1 MSCSG
6 EVHGT
11 PFAGK
16 RQTRERRIFMG
27 LYQEE
32 YRRKCCTAEAIA
44 ERIESGAVCASG
56 TCLSEPCS
64 ITQALGAALRNG
76 TRTGIVHHQTMSV
89 FPSLFLTTHCRANTL
104 PCPGFP
110 QLMAGLLSKKA
121 ARMLCRFII
130 EMSRDNIGNLLIW
143 MFFMRR
149 FRPWTV
155 TAISVSAPL
164 RRSARRWRNR
174 QNIFFWK

>member
-1 MSCSG
+1 
-6 EVHGT
+6 
-11 PFAGK
+11 
-16 RQTRERRIFMG
+16 MG

-89 FPSLFLTTHCRANTL
+89 FPSPFFDDTLQGKYSAVSWFSTAYGRAAFEKG
-104 PCPGFP
+104 C
-110 QLMAGLLSKKA
+110 A
-121 ARMLCRFII
+121 
-130 EMSRDNIGNLLIW
+130 
-143 MFFMRR
+143 
-149 FRPWTV
+149 
-155 TAISVSAPL
+155 SV
-164 RRSARRWRNR
+164 
-174 QNIFFWK
+174 IFAQEPEE